1 MAEDNQTSQDGLIH
15 RVCVEGKG
23 AAQSVATMTRAQRCE
38 YAGCDG
44 TPRYGPRNG
53 PRSFCQGHK
62 RAGMYTYRSGE
73 LFMATRDGRVFRK
86 AAGTTATAAAKPV
99 VSEPASRPVQ
109 NRDETAPAAAAAATN
124 PAPPQEA
131 TTMPPARGSDKPQ
144 QGRSDREEKGV
155 VSLKNGACVFPGTS
169 RESRPHIAAKTAR
182 VEPKN
187 ESEQAAA
194 PEEKP
199 AGAEEGGGAKREEDN
214 SNKGEL
220 SAEGKSAARKAKEPK
235 RAATAAGLPSSSTL
249 SYSPRSSSGR
259 QTSPLSRMAE
269 APGLTPSD
277 EMRLLQE
284 ARDSA
289 RAAAEAS
296 GCGRRARA
304 PSRKFLEASGKMVGE
319 SAQWMTREK
328 KEEQARLSLTLKE
341 QRKAAAAAGLKP
353 GEVIEAATVAVAGGD
368 GSRGENAPSNG
379 SWRKLTPAEIL
390 QAAGKT
396 VGVGKAKNSLPG
408 STDTKRVTTEK
419 QREGPATEAE
429 TGRRLAKRRCSS
441 ASEVASESKRGRH
454 PKGKAPGGGSW
465 RGAAGS
471 KD

>member
-1 MAEDNQTSQDGLIH
+1 MVRLPKGSKPPEDEALGRQVGVPFQAVDGSSPNYRRLA
-15 RVCVEGKG
+15 RARYRRMESMGPRFDLVGSCL
-23 AAQSVATMTRAQRCE
+23 RAQW
-38 YAGCDG
+38 
-44 TPRYGPRNG
+44 
-53 PRSFCQGHK
+53 
-62 RAGMYTYRSGE
+62 
-73 LFMATRDGRVFRK
+73 LFLSI
-86 AAGTTATAAAKPV
+86 TAAAGFTLISFP
-99 VSEPASRPVQ
+99 RPGWP
-109 NRDETAPAAAAAATN
+109 RLME
-124 PAPPQEA
+124 
-131 TTMPPARGSDKPQ
+131 
-144 QGRSDREEKGV
+144 RSP
-155 VSLKNGACVFPGTS
+155 CVFSRTS
-169 RESRPHIAAKTAR
+169 RKSRPHIAAKTAR

-199 AGAEEGGGAKREEDN
+199 VGAEEGRGPKREEDS
-214 SNKGEL
+214 SNEGKL
-220 SAEGKSAARKAKEPK
+220 SAEGKSTARKAKEPK

-249 SYSPRSSSGR
+249 SSSPRSSSGR
-259 QTSPLSRMAE
+259 QQTPPLSRMAE
-269 APGLTPSD
+269 APGLTPSE

-284 ARDSA
+284 ARDSP
-289 RAAAEAS
+289 RAAVEAS

-304 PSRKFLEASGKMVGE
+304 PSRKFLEASGKIVGE

-328 KEEQARLSLTLKE
+328 KEEQARLSLKLKE

-353 GEVIEAATVAVAGGD
+353 GEVIEAATAAGAGGD
-368 GSRGENAPSNG
+368 DSRGENAPSNG

-390 QAAGKT
+390 RAAGKAA
-396 VGVGKAKNSLPG
+396 GVGKAKKSLPG
-408 STDTKRVTTEK
+408 STETKRATTEK

-429 TGRRLAKRRCSS
+429 TGRRSAKRRCSS